1 MAATEYISDTDIET
15 ILRNVIDLF
24 LIPRFEELGM
34 NATGQWKDNLEVR
47 GSSIWGR
54 DYTNQLVYGRRP
66 GKFAPIAPLIKWVEV
81 KLGLTGSQAVGVA
94 YAVNHKLKNEGSNYF
109 QQGGTTLLQI
119 LNEPKTLDYITQ
131 QASIIITDKVKADA
145 FKQLANFKTI

>member
-1 MAATEYISDTDIET
+1 MSATEYISDTDIET

-119 LNEPKTLDYITQ
+119 LNEPKTLDYIKEQ
-131 QASIIITDKVKADA
+131 IAELIKDKLTSKV
-145 FKQLANFKTI
+145 FEQLENFKTL

>member
-1 MAATEYISDTDIET
+1 MATTDYISDTDVET

-54 DYTNQLVYGRRP
+54 DYTNQLVHGRRP

-81 KLGLTGSQAVGVA
+81 KLGLTGAQAVGVA

-109 QQGGTTLLQI
+109 QQGGTTLLEV
-119 LNEPKTLDYITQ
+119 LNEAPTLDYIKQ
-131 QASIIITDKVKADA
+131 QIAELVKDKFTSKA
-145 FKQLANFKTI
+145 FQQLANFKTI